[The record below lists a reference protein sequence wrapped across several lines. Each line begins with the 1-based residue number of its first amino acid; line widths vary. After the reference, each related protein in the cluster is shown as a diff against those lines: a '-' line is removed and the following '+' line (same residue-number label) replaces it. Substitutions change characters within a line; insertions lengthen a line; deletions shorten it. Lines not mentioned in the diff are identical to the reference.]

1 MESGARTR
9 NSDSTAPNAEGAQR
23 HGDVSDDL
31 CDSDHESQ
39 LRYGKLVS
47 KLRRMRDRREQQ
59 TQKVDIDRKALPD
72 MNILEKS
79 VKQIAAKVTELICLL
94 KEAQKSAASALGDLE
109 ATTNKIKEIETAEWE
124 VEQLVMNYKEM
135 RSQLGID

>member
-1 MESGARTR
+1 
-9 NSDSTAPNAEGAQR
+9 
-23 HGDVSDDL
+23 VSDDL

-109 ATTNKIKEIETAEWE
+109 ATTNKIKEIETAKRE
-124 VEQLVMNYKEM
+124 VEQLVMNYKEI